1 MAGRIFLRNVRY
13 HGKNETISI
22 AGGYITWKYWL
33 RHVLHSEISDNHTNL
48 STDGEENK
56 TAMPTG
62 AYTPEQIAER
72 LSGKTLPRIMLDI
85 RGLEWFVYNRSQAYE
100 AVLAAISQPSERPK
114 TSQLGTQQ
122 QAVKINP
129 ATTHPL
135 NIQPF
140 KSQDEERSMEPSL
153 APSSTQ
159 QQAGVY
165 TGSLELPSFLKLF
178 PIGVRCK
185 KAAMVMGNRSTTSIL
200 VATTSAAEGLIDA
213 RGCSSED
220 IYKQCFDFVLENLV
234 IKFRRNEDYIESIL
248 DTGGKQQMHSKQAHH
263 ESRQDPVRPSKS
275 LTKHKLLGILF
286 QSSNPRKSLTE
297 SSIRGSSART
307 QHLTENQ
314 GKWLGLSRYLEPI
327 DDELAEHG
335 KWRSVEYAKVGT
347 IAECPRTIVSFFW
360 DVPGRVL
367 QLPMAD
373 GIDAQNNSSHH
384 INNGPAPEWGFHINI
399 AGGTINYGP
408 WADKERANLQ
418 NVFFPSSYSS
428 ATPAQRLKPGQLRQ
442 STQFKIV
449 ITLDEAVHL
458 RLHTR
463 EESKDS
469 KWRSS
474 TSKASRA
481 DHDRTKKT
489 SRKHP
494 DKDSSDA
501 NVRPAGWLYL
511 TLAANTSCTY
521 TMDMLASAYGFG
533 NKLEVDVPGLHLT
546 TSVNH
551 GVFIHC
557 KTFAMN
563 CDLSNP
569 LVWNG
574 LRTWLFTV
582 SCHDMEAFFLRDH
595 AFLLTDLVNDWTSGP
610 PNDFMT
616 FIPFLYKFNLDF
628 HDVKI
633 HLNVNDANIIDVP
646 ASLADNAYLG
656 FGAKRL
662 STMLEIPSTRYRPQK
677 NAISFDSVV
686 DNLYLEL
693 LPPTWNTL
701 HSLLEH
707 KRIGT
712 VKRLMLKGYYDYY
725 TSNSPS
731 QTDVLTLDVDGESL
745 MLHVYG
751 FLIRHF
757 MVFRENYFGD
767 DMHFQTLEEYQH
779 KLSILGG
786 NPGTKSQHA
795 SSKVSNDLDVI
806 LTINARN
813 SCLILPTRI
822 YSAADHIKADVPLLS
837 LDLRFT
843 NYYMDLDVS
852 SSPISLRKGTTA
864 DRKSTTDAYDSNT
877 QMFLDGLWI
886 SGHRLFGLPPTEPTY
901 VCNWDFV
908 LGRLNGECSLDFTAS
923 LVASAQ
929 AFVFQFKDIENALPR
944 DQQKTIHD
952 VTFLRVKMAAVNIW
966 LHVQDSAVQL
976 QLGETDIE
984 FNDLAGEIFSERLL
998 ANIPQISLSI
1008 VDTASAHR
1016 QRTQKTKG
1024 VVTYGLL
1031 RTSVFIRTAT
1041 IVPNFRAQRQLQ
1053 QDYIA
1058 KHDSRTE
1065 RTPWLLLNSNDTLRQ
1080 SGLGPQIKPKPPAM
1094 PIPPMPG
1101 PIGSEHLEE
1110 ASISSSSQA
1119 TPSSSARYKKQ
1130 RSFLSIPSDTN
1141 TKLSSPARSAHQ
1153 TLHPSAQPV
1162 IPRHDKTPLL
1172 RSVSMFA
1179 TSPKLAL
1186 SSPYA
1191 APHFL
1196 LQKVEPDTKDLPSLN
1211 QAGLKPRV
1219 KTTIDPR
1226 AIEIPEDEV
1235 ASSTIMVSCEPGIAA
1250 FFTPEALICIFNLM
1264 QALQPIDP
1272 SRILDEI
1279 QMTALPRVPL
1289 AFNKPKAV
1297 MSNQFRFELPQLA
1310 LRFITQS
1317 TIPDAPFEWQT
1328 YEAGLS
1334 SLNLTTRVG
1343 PKRRIPDS
1351 VPLVAYLSLE
1361 SFRVAVRG
1369 QQSESTDDEAR
1380 VQFNLAPTIAWL
1392 HSDGKVTARIQPD
1405 GLEIISLNR
1414 KVEYLAA
1421 IVNNALTLVES
1432 IIPDLEE
1439 VTKLSNA
1446 RQQTV
1451 VHFLSNSSH
1460 NLADPVFLNNASY
1473 IARATSEHARNSDT
1487 WKMVSRLRYV
1497 LDNLSRLRFQE
1508 LKRVLTEPVFKLNP
1522 SQVEEVF
1529 SAFNQWRGWDLEYL
1543 RSSALMSQVFGIAA
1557 SPRSPTA
1564 SSGQLSFSLNLDSII
1579 AVVDPGPTQ
1588 NQIELHHIAL
1598 SAESAIDPPSEFLPS
1613 SRRTTTMT
1621 LFCDETVIQVNWE
1634 ILEFVEGILT
1644 RLVKSSDV
1652 ETTAAVGHTA
1662 MSPSPRDGCDHRIH
1676 FVTGFETIDVG
1687 FTTINLDITSLT
1699 RSLKTSTILWQR
1711 AGSIS
1716 GANTAINTDFNV
1728 SKISSH
1734 SELIL
1739 VVQMLKPFLHG
1750 AFSTDP
1756 FAENTLRIWSG
1767 GGLCQKLEL
1776 EIHQDLL
1783 GLLGIA
1789 DLLIRDE
1796 VSYIQS
1802 LTSIISHETK
1812 GNVETPA
1819 PRSNPKAQHKIH
1831 VALLLEDYRLS
1842 LALLSSL
1849 HYVLHGH
1856 IARSMAQATVGSLLT
1871 LTTSFDVKEHVH
1883 IIENH
1888 AEPVADEISRFLLP
1902 PIGARI
1908 VLSKEESVVRATA
1921 IVSLEKVL
1929 LDASAIH
1936 ALLST
1941 SSRQEVSSFRQNVG
1955 RDLAI
1960 LQSNYRA
1967 IFSAKQPE
1975 ASTTQKSIPPTF
1987 FYKLELIAVGLEVE
2001 AITAKSSKQPAR
2013 LVLDIGPTSLTTR
2026 NESRLRGKPLLFLEA
2041 DADIGAIKVFLERT
2055 AGHGFRHC
2063 GDVLLGFS
2071 FHSGSVENEYG
2082 KIVRSINVTVTG
2094 PEINIYAET
2103 APTIVDILGYI
2114 QQKFKDFS
2122 LSGELHGLRAR
2133 RNRSKSVVQASNTG
2147 SMETKDSPL
2156 DTATVLFNTM
2166 FSVEL
2171 FDLQVAWR
2179 VGDIGPISPGHDV
2192 EDLIFSIENLN
2203 LATRYANSAQ
2213 LVMVNLQ
2220 LQMVPKSQPSR
2231 TRSRNSALM
2240 PEVLFNVAYISTSK
2254 DRKFAFQAVGK
2265 SVDLRITP
2273 KFVLPAADLQHSM
2286 ALATQDLR
2294 KVIAGWNASFIRDEK
2309 NKKVIT
2315 AKRISS
2321 ILIDA
2326 DFAGAV
2332 INLQTLGDAKSPIS
2346 PYSPANI
2353 ERRNGNA
2360 DQPRDLGRTSA
2371 TLRTPGI
2378 AFKVEY
2384 NDHGAR
2390 SRALSAEIRIDAS
2403 SNTLQPSIVPLIL
2416 ELTNSIREVVHE
2428 KDVNPTKVTEKS
2440 NPVAVDEELMS
2451 KPVAI
2456 LGDCKLNLGLRICRQ
2471 KFGLSCQPIAK
2482 VEARAEFE
2490 DVYITINTV
2499 EIDDQDRFFTLSAR
2513 IQNLQASVQ
2522 HTYSQE
2528 ATGRFAAEHIELS
2541 LMNSRHVSDMQGISA
2556 ILNFGPMKLLLN
2568 VRQLHDFLLF
2578 REIWLPEELQQPQAE
2593 TSPPIVND
2601 ETHGILMQRYQQVAA
2616 SNPLPWNATV
2626 VVEEVDVELDLGQS
2640 LGRSSFQI
2648 TRLWTAS
2655 RKISNWEQNLHV
2667 GFNKIKLDCT
2677 GRLDGYL
2684 GLENMA
2690 LRTSIKW
2697 PEMGETSHQI
2707 PLIQASLGFDDFKI
2721 KTSFEYQSFFVGNFS
2736 SLKFLMYNV
2745 RDGLRDRDRLVCT
2758 IDGDKIQAF
2767 CTTQSSASILA
2778 LYQAMQRL
2786 ILEKRQSFESSLRDI
2801 QRYYKRTAIESPH
2814 LDVPKRAL
2822 TAESLSKDDAVR
2834 TPLQLQTNVVI
2845 SLKQLNIGAYPRSFT
2860 DNTIFKLEALGASA
2874 RFSVVLKDNSVQ
2886 SSLGLSLGQV
2896 RIALS
2901 SINRG
2906 QPTEELSV
2914 DDIVRYST
2922 GSRGGTILKV
2932 PRVNAT
2938 MQTWQN
2944 FDSTMIE
2951 YIFRSSFEGKVE
2963 VGWNINRINV
2973 IRTMWNTHSKA
2984 LASRLGKALPQSAV
2998 HITGVPTEKTE
3009 SKEKQDKITAVVNV
3023 PISKYSYTAREAP
3036 IIETPQLRDMGEA
3049 TPPLEWIGLQRE
3061 KLPNLTHQIIIVPLL
3076 EVAKEVEDAYSKILG
3091 AS

>member
-1 MAGRIFLRNVRY
+1 M
-13 HGKNETISI
+13 
-22 AGGYITWKYWL
+22 
-33 RHVLHSEISDNHTNL
+33 
-48 STDGEENK
+48 
-56 TAMPTG
+56 
-62 AYTPEQIAER
+62 ER
-72 LSGKTLPRIMLDI
+72 LSGETLPRIMLDI

-100 AVLAAISQPSERPK
+100 AVLAAISQPSNRSK
-114 TSQLGTQQ
+114 TYRSGTQQ
-122 QAVKINP
+122 QATKINP
-129 ATTHPL
+129 ATAHPS
-135 NIQPF
+135 NTQPF
-140 KSQDEERSMEPSL
+140 KSQDDETSREPSL
-153 APSSTQ
+153 ASSSIQ
-159 QQAGVY
+159 QHDGIY
-165 TGSLELPSFLKLF
+165 PGSSELPGFLKLF

-185 KAAMVMGNRSTTSIL
+185 KTAMVMGNRSTASIL
-200 VATTSAAEGLIDA
+200 VATASAAEGLIDA
-213 RGCSSED
+213 RGCSPED

-234 IKFRRNEDYIESIL
+234 IKFRRNEDYIESVL
-248 DTGGKQQMHSKQAHH
+248 DTGAKQQMYSNKAQHDPG
-263 ESRQDPVRPSKS
+263 QDPVRPSKVH
-275 LTKHKLLGILF
+275 TKHKLLAILS
-286 QSSNPRKSLTE
+286 QSNGRRKSSTE
-297 SSIRGSSART
+297 SSIEGSFARP
-307 QHLTENQ
+307 QYLAENQ

-327 DDELAEHG
+327 DDEVGEHG
-335 KWRSVEYAKVGT
+335 KWRSIEYAKAST
-347 IAECPRTIVSFFW
+347 IAECPRTIISFFW

-367 QLPMAD
+367 HLPLAD
-373 GIDAQNNSSHH
+373 DIDAQNSSLHH
-384 INNGPAPEWGFHINI
+384 VNNGPAPEWGFHINI

-408 WADKERANLQ
+408 WADKQRANLQ

-428 ATPAQRLKPGQLRQ
+428 AIPAQPLKPGQPRQ
-442 STQFKIV
+442 STEFKIV
-449 ITLDEAVHL
+449 IILDEAVHL

-469 KWRSS
+469 KWK
-474 TSKASRA
+474 TALNKVSKT

-494 DKDSSDA
+494 DKDNSDV

-511 TLAANTSCTY
+511 TIAANTSCTY
-521 TMDMLASAYGFG
+521 AMDMLASAHGFG
-533 NKLEVDVPGLHLT
+533 NKLEVDVPGFHLT

-551 GVFIHC
+551 GVFMRC
-557 KTFAMN
+557 KSLAMN

-582 SCHDMEAFFLRDH
+582 TCHDLEAFFLRDH
-595 AFLLTDLVNDWTSGP
+595 AFLLTDLINDWTYGP

-616 FIPFLYKFNLDF
+616 FIPFLYKFDLDL

-646 ASLADNAYLG
+646 ASLVDNAYLR

-662 STMLEIPSTRYRPQK
+662 STALEIPASRYQPRK
-677 NAISFDSVV
+677 NAIRFESIV

-701 HSLLEH
+701 HSLLED

-712 VKRLMLKGYYDYY
+712 AKQLKLKGCYDYY

-731 QTDVLTLDVDGESL
+731 QTDILTLDLGGESL
-745 MLHVYG
+745 TLHVYG

-779 KLSILGG
+779 KLSAPGG
-786 NPGTKSQHA
+786 DPSTKNQYA

-806 LTINARN
+806 LTINAKN
-813 SCLILPTRI
+813 SCLVLPTRI
-822 YSAADHIKADVPLLS
+822 YSAVDHVKADIPILS

-843 NYYMDLDVS
+843 NYYMDLDLS
-852 SSPISLRKGTTA
+852 LSPISLRKSIAA
-864 DRKSTTDAYDSNT
+864 DRKSVSDAYDSKT
-877 QMFLDGLWI
+877 QMFLNGLWI

-901 VCNWDFV
+901 VCNWDIV
-908 LGRLNGECSLDFTAS
+908 LGRLNGECSLEFTAS
-923 LVASAQ
+923 LAASAQ

-944 DQQKTIHD
+944 NQQKTVHD
-952 VTFLRVKMAAVNIW
+952 VTFLRVKMAAVNVW
-966 LHVQDSAVQL
+966 LHVQDSAIQL
-976 QLGETDIE
+976 QLGELDVE
-984 FNDLAGEIFSERLL
+984 FNDLAGETFSERLL
-998 ANIPQISLSI
+998 AHIPQVSLGI
-1008 VDTASAHR
+1008 VDTASANR
-1016 QRTQKTKG
+1016 QRTQNKKG

-1031 RTSVFIRTAT
+1031 RTSISLRTAT
-1041 IVPNFRAQRQLQ
+1041 IVPNFEIRRQLQ
-1053 QDYIA
+1053 QDYIT
-1058 KHDSRTE
+1058 KHDSRTQ
-1065 RTPWLLLNSNDTLRQ
+1065 RTPWLLLNHKDTLRH
-1080 SGLGPQIKPKPPAM
+1080 SGYGLQIKPKPPAM

-1101 PIGSEHLEE
+1101 PIGSDDVEQVSL
-1110 ASISSSSQA
+1110 SSSSQSN
-1119 TPSSSARYKKQ
+1119 PSNNTKLKNQS
-1130 RSFLSIPSDTN
+1130 SFLSISSDTN
-1141 TKLSSPARSAHQ
+1141 TKLSSPARSAHKTLNQSVQ
-1153 TLHPSAQPV
+1153 TV

-1172 RSVSMFA
+1172 RSTSMFA
-1179 TSPKLAL
+1179 TSPKLTL
-1186 SSPYA
+1186 SSPYT

-1196 LQKVEPDTKDLPSLN
+1196 LQNVEPDTKDLPSLSLV
-1211 QAGLKPRV
+1211 GPKFPV
-1219 KTTIDPR
+1219 KTTIDSR
-1226 AIEIPEDEV
+1226 SFQIPEDEA
-1235 ASSTIMVSCEPGIAA
+1235 ASSTIIVSCEPGITA
-1250 FFTPEALICIFNLM
+1250 FFTPEALKCVFNLIL
-1264 QALQPIDP
+1264 ALQPVDP
-1272 SRILDEI
+1272 GQILDDI

-1289 AFNKPKAV
+1289 AFNKPKAI

-1317 TIPDAPFEWQT
+1317 TIPNAPFEWQT

-1334 SLNLTTRVG
+1334 SLNLIMRFG
-1343 PKRRIPDS
+1343 PSRKIPDPA
-1351 VPLVAYLSLE
+1351 PLAAYLSLE
-1361 SFRVAVRG
+1361 SFRMAVRG

-1380 VQFNLAPTIAWL
+1380 VQLNLASTIAWL
-1392 HSDGKVTARIQPD
+1392 HSNGKVTGRVQPD

-1432 IIPDLEE
+1432 ISPDLEK
-1439 VTKLSNA
+1439 VTKLSKA
-1446 RQQTV
+1446 RQQNL
-1451 VHFLSNSSH
+1451 VHFLSNSNH
-1460 NLADPVFLNNASY
+1460 DLADPVFLNNASY

-1497 LDNLSRLRFQE
+1497 LDNLSRLRIQE
-1508 LKRVLTEPVFKLNP
+1508 LERVLAKSVSKLGLP
-1522 SQVEEVF
+1522 QVEEVF

-1564 SSGQLSFSLNLDSII
+1564 SGVQLSFSLNLDSII

-1588 NQIELHHIAL
+1588 NQIELHHLAL
-1598 SAESAIDPPSEFLPS
+1598 SAESAIDLPSEPLLS
-1613 SRRTTTMT
+1613 SRRTTTVT
-1621 LFCDETVIQVNWE
+1621 LFCDETVIQLNWE
-1634 ILEFVEGILT
+1634 ILEFVEGVLS
-1644 RLVKSSDV
+1644 RLVKNPNV
-1652 ETTAAVGHTA
+1652 ETTAAVDHIA
-1662 MSPSPRDGCDHRIH
+1662 MSPAPRNRCDHRFH

-1687 FTTINLDITSLT
+1687 FKTINLDITSLT
-1699 RSLKTSTILWQR
+1699 RSLKTSTILWQT

-1716 GANTAINTDFNV
+1716 GANTAINADFNV

-1734 SELIL
+1734 SQLIL
-1739 VVQMLKPFLHG
+1739 VVQLLKPFLHG
-1750 AFSTDP
+1750 AFSADSV
-1756 FAENTLRIWSG
+1756 AENTPRLWNA

-1796 VSYIQS
+1796 ISYIHS
-1802 LTSIISHETK
+1802 LISIVSHDTEGNTK
-1812 GNVETPA
+1812 TPVQ
-1819 PRSNPKAQHKIH
+1819 RSAFKAQHKIH

-1856 IARSMAQATVGSLLT
+1856 IARSMAQATVGSQLA

-1888 AEPVADEISRFLLP
+1888 TGQVADEISRFLLP

-1908 VLSKEESVVRATA
+1908 VLSKEESVIRAA
-1921 IVSLEKVL
+1921 MLVCLEKIL

-1941 SSRQEVSSFRQNVG
+1941 SSRQEVSSFRKNVS

-1967 IFSAKQPE
+1967 VFSAKQPA
-1975 ASTTQKSIPPTF
+1975 ASTTRKSVSSMF
-1987 FYKLELIAVGLEVE
+1987 FYKLELIADGLEVE
-2001 AITAKSSKQPAR
+2001 AITAKTSKQPAR
-2013 LVLDIGPTSLTTR
+2013 LVLDIGPSSVTIQ
-2026 NESRLRGKPLLFLEA
+2026 NESSLRGKLLLFLEA
-2041 DADIGAIKVFLERT
+2041 NANIGAIKVFLERT
-2055 AGHGFRHC
+2055 SGHGFHSC

-2082 KIVRSINVTVTG
+2082 KNIRSINVTVTG

-2122 LSGELHGLRAR
+2122 LSEELHGLRAR
-2133 RNRSKSVVQASNTG
+2133 RNRSKSIAQPSYGG
-2147 SMETKDSPL
+2147 SMETKDGPP
-2156 DTATVLFNTM
+2156 DTATALFNTM

-2179 VGDIGPISPGHDV
+2179 VGDLLPISPGHDV
-2192 EDLIFSIENLN
+2192 EDLIFSIENVN
-2203 LATRYANSAQ
+2203 LATRHANSAQ

-2220 LQMVPKSQPSR
+2220 LQMVPKRQSSR
-2231 TRSRNSALM
+2231 ARSKNSALM
-2240 PEVLFNVAYISTSK
+2240 PEVLFNVAYVSTLK

-2265 SVDLRITP
+2265 SVDLRLTP
-2273 KFVLPAADLQHSM
+2273 KFVLPAVDLQHSM

-2294 KVIAGWNASFIRDEK
+2294 KVIADWNASFIGDEQ

-2332 INLQTLGDAKSPIS
+2332 INLQPLGDTKSPIS

-2353 ERRNGNA
+2353 DRRPGNA
-2360 DQPRDLGRTSA
+2360 DQLRDLGRISA
-2371 TLRTPGI
+2371 ILRTPGI

-2384 NDHGAR
+2384 NDHGTK
-2390 SRALSAEIRIDAS
+2390 SRALSAEIRINAS

-2428 KDVNPTKVTEKS
+2428 KDVIPSKVVEKN
-2440 NPVAVDEELMS
+2440 NPVLVDEELMS

-2482 VEARAEFE
+2482 VEARTEFE

-2499 EIDDQDRFFTLSAR
+2499 EIDDQDRFFTLSAK

-2556 ILNFGPMKLLLN
+2556 ILNFGPMKFLLN

-2578 REIWLPEELQQPQAE
+2578 REIWLPEELQQPQATE
-2593 TSPPIVND
+2593 TPSPIVND

-2616 SNPLPWNATV
+2616 SNPFPWNATI

-2648 TRLWTAS
+2648 TRLWTVS

-2667 GFNKIKLDCT
+2667 GFNKMKLDCI
-2677 GRLDGYL
+2677 GRLDCYL

-2721 KTSFEYQSFFVGNFS
+2721 KASFEYQSFLVGNFS

-2745 RDGLRDRDRLVCT
+2745 REGMRNRDRLVCT

-2801 QRYYKRTAIESPH
+2801 HRYYKRTAIESPH
-2814 LDVPKRAL
+2814 LDIPKRAL
-2822 TAESLSKDDAVR
+2822 AAVSLSKDDVDR

-2845 SLKQLNIGAYPRSFT
+2845 SLKQLNIGAYPRSFV
-2860 DNTIFKLEALGASA
+2860 DNTIFKLEALGAGA
-2874 RFSVVLKDNSVQ
+2874 KFSVVLKDNNVQ

-2922 GSRGGTILKV
+2922 SSRGGTILKV

-2998 HITGVPTEKTE
+2998 HITGVPTEKIE
-3009 SKEKQDKITAVVNV
+3009 GKEKQDKITAVVNV
-3023 PISKYSYTAREAP
+3023 PISKYSYTAREP
-3036 IIETPQLRDMGEA
+3036 PVIETPQLRDMGEA